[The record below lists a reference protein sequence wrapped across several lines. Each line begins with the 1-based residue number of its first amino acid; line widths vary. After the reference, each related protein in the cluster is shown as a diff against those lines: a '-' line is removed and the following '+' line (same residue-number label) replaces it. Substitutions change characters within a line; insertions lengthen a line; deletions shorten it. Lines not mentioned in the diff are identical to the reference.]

1 MGDGPLNAPPDA
13 TLHYATP
20 VQRLKRVRALP
31 ALFGGMFLVLI
42 AAFTLILGFIVV
54 AAYRGYMNSDLSA
67 AFAFAVCVFSAT
79 CLCAGLPLIYRG
91 TRADD

>member
-1 MGDGPLNAPPDA
+1 MGDPAVSDPTDV

-20 VQRLKRVRALP
+20 VQRWKRVRALP
-31 ALFGGMFLVLI
+31 ALFGGMFLVLVG
-42 AAFTLILGFIVV
+42 AFTLILGFIVV
-54 AAYRGYMNSDLSA
+54 ASYRGYINGDLSTG
-67 AFAFAVCVFSAT
+67 FAFAVCIFSGT

>member
-1 MGDGPLNAPPDA
+1 VGDGPLNAPPEA
-13 TLHYATP
+13 TFHYATP

-31 ALFGGMFLVLI
+31 AMFGGMFLVLV

-54 AAYRGYMNSDLSA
+54 ASYRGYIDSDLSA
-67 AFAFAVCVFSAT
+67 AFGFAVCLFSAT
-79 CLCAGLPLIYRG
+79 CLWAGLPLIYRG